1 MKNFENCN
9 QCEMTLEDIKRLG
22 DVIEEGEIEKSVREA
37 IASGTLTDDEIL
49 NAHVT
54 LNIPEINLKTN
65 IDGQIKLN

>member
-1 MKNFENCN
+1 MDEEKFNLQLRKFLKNVGINS
-9 QCEMTLEDIKRLG
+9 QR
-22 DVIEEGEIEKSVREA
+22 EIEKSVREA